1 MGKIQGM
8 ESDLGE
14 RVRLYALSHSTDA
27 HTNTPA
33 RTHTLHLA
41 RDLPACETDRPASS
55 ISWSMEK
62 APVLISSLSRAAAAF
77 EESVCKCTS
86 VRVQMVQAMCLL

>member
-1 MGKIQGM
+1 LRKIQDM
-8 ESDLGE
+8 EADLGE
-14 RVRLYALSHSTDA
+14 RVRLYALSHSIDA
-27 HTNTPA
+27 HTPA
-33 RTHTLHLA
+33 HTHTLHLP

-77 EESVCKCTS
+77 AESVCKCTS
-86 VRVQMVQAMCLL
+86 VSVRMVQAMCLL